1 MTTQEVANQYY
12 ELARQSKWIDIQNGL
27 YDEQVQS
34 REPEH
39 VASRGV
45 QVITKGREALKA
57 KGTAHRAMIEAVHS
71 QFCSEPL
78 VAGNFFSVVLKRE
91 VTYKNQP
98 RTETEEIGV
107 FEVKNGKVVSEQFFY

>member
-12 ELARQSKWIDIQNGL
+12 ELARQSKWIDIQDGL
-27 YDEQVQS
+27 YDEQVLS

-57 KGTAHRAMIEAVHS
+57 KGAAHRAMIDAVHS
-71 QFCSEPL
+71 QYCSEPL
-78 VAGNFFSVVLKRE
+78 VAGNFFSVVLRRD
-91 VTYKNQP
+91 VTYKDKP
-98 RTETEEIGV
+98 RMETEEIGV
-107 FEVKNGKVVSEQFFY
+107 FEVKDGKVVSEQFFY